1 MDRDRWVPVGH
12 ELRDG
17 SLVGRLVHAG
27 PDWQIFRVDRAR
39 SLLIANLK
47 LAERWVRDGL
57 VTDAMLEDLAVGGD
71 RYKAIESGPDHRLEP
86 VGGRPSPQ
94 SKSDALSFA
103 ISLAESRK
111 VDAESPLHDAIHV
124 ERFSRLLP
132 TWSVSE
138 ALSDQEV
145 LGRWLTGGV
154 IMPATSLRRLC
165 AILSWLEPSDVLKV
179 VEAAGFGTKGVRAN
193 ADRLQAE
200 AAATEHRSV
209 PVPDR
214 ETGSQEERDEGGKGD
229 SPGFRLAGRP
239 ALEAFFNEHVVD
251 IIRNADRYR
260 TLGIEFPASFVLYG
274 PPGCGKS
281 FAIER
286 LVEHLDWP
294 IFLVESST
302 VGSPYI
308 HETSRKVAGIFE
320 DAMKASPSMI
330 VIEEMESFLSDRTLG
345 ESAGTHRVEEVGEFL
360 RRIPEAGRNKVLVV
374 GTTNRIEMLDAAILR
389 RGRFDHVIEVGMPS
403 GEEVGELLESL
414 LGKVP
419 VEEGLELATVRD
431 ALTERALSDTG
442 FVVREAA
449 RLAAR
454 SGKSAVDSESLRAAL
469 ASLPVQEAEKRP
481 IGFVH
486 H

>member
-1 MDRDRWVPVGH
+1 MNRDRWVPVGH
-12 ELRDG
+12 ELRNG

-27 PDWQIFRVDRAR
+27 PDWQIFRVDRDR
-39 SLLIANLK
+39 SLLIASLA
-47 LAERWVRDGL
+47 LAERWVREGL
-57 VTDAMLEDLAVGGD
+57 VADVMFEELAVGGD
-71 RYKAIESGPDHRLEP
+71 QYKAIESGPYHRLEP
-86 VGGRPSPQ
+86 AGGRLSPQ

-103 ISLAESRK
+103 LSLAESRK
-111 VDAESPLHDAIHV
+111 VDSESPLHDAIHV

-165 AILSWLEPSDVLKV
+165 AILSWLEPSDVLEV
-179 VEAAGFGTKGVRAN
+179 VEAAGFGGEGLRAT
-193 ADRLQAE
+193 AERLQTE
-200 AAATEHRSV
+200 AVSRDRST
-209 PVPDR
+209 PMP
-214 ETGSQEERDEGGKGD
+214 ETDSGTHEEGDEGVGSD
-229 SPGFRLAGRP
+229 APIFRLAGRP
-239 ALEAFFNEHVVD
+239 ALEAFFNEHVID

-260 TLGIEFPASFVLYG
+260 ALGIEFPASIVLHG

-294 IFLVESST
+294 IFVVESST

-308 HETSRKVAGIFE
+308 HETSRKVAGVFE

-345 ESAGTHRVEEVGEFL
+345 ESAGTHRAEEVGEFL

-389 RGRFDHVIEVGMPS
+389 RGRFDHIIEVGMPS
-403 GEEVGELLESL
+403 AEEVGELLGSL

-419 VEEGLELATVRD
+419 VEDGLELETVRE
-431 ALTERALSDTG
+431 ALTGQALSDTS

-454 SGKSAVDSESLRAAL
+454 SGKRAVDSESLRAAL
-469 ASLPVQEAEKRP
+469 ASLPAQEPEKRP

>member
-1 MDRDRWVPVGH
+1 MDGDRWVPVGH

-27 PDWQIFRVDRAR
+27 GDWQIFRVDRDKA
-39 SLLIANLK
+39 LLIARLK
-47 LAERWVRDGL
+47 LAERWVREGL
-57 VTDAMLEDLAVGGD
+57 VADAMLDEITVGGD

-86 VGGRPSPQ
+86 VGGRPSPK

-103 ISLAESRK
+103 LSLAESRR

-132 TWSVSE
+132 TWTVSE
-138 ALSDQEV
+138 SLSDQEV

-165 AILSWLEPSDVLKV
+165 AILSWLEPSDVVEV
-179 VEAAGFGTKGVRAN
+179 VEAAGFDGQGLRASAGRVRT
-193 ADRLQAE
+193 QAP
-200 AAATEHRSV
+200 AQPRSV
-209 PVPDR
+209 QAADMER
-214 ETGSQEERDEGGKGD
+214 GTGEERDED
-229 SPGFRLAGRP
+229 ARSASPVFRLAGRP
-239 ALEAFFNEHVVD
+239 ALEAFFNEHVID
-251 IIRNADRYR
+251 IVRNADRYR
-260 TLGIEFPASFVLYG
+260 ALGIEFPASFVLHG

-294 IFLVESST
+294 IFVVESST

-330 VIEEMESFLSDRTLG
+330 VIKEMESFLTDRTLG

-360 RRIPEAGRNKVLVV
+360 RRIPETGKNKVLVV

-403 GEEVGELLESL
+403 AEEVGELLESL
-414 LGKVP
+414 LRKVP
-419 VEEGLELATVRD
+419 VDEGLELETVRE
-431 ALTERALSDTG
+431 ALTGRALSDTG

-454 SGKSAVDSESLRAAL
+454 SGKTAVDSESLRAAL
-469 ASLPVQEAEKRP
+469 SSLPAQGPEKRP